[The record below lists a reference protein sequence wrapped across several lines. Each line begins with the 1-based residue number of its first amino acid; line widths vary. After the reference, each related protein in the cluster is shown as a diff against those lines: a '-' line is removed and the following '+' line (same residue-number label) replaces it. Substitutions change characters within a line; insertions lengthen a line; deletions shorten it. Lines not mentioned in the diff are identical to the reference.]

1 MLMTM
6 KTNLTSLGIN
16 PGGRTAGELR
26 AACPFCKDKHERHAK
41 SKCLAVNLDNGTY
54 YCHRCGAKGRLDGL
68 PQRPARTYFSWII
81 PADTRR
87 GLFMGKVNTVTQAD
101 KALLAYSRSSR

>member
-6 KTNLTSLGIN
+6 KTNLTILGIN

-54 YCHRCGAKGRLDGL
+54 YCHRCGAKGRLDGYASAPCSHL
-68 PQRPARTYFSWII
+68 
-81 PADTRR
+81 
-87 GLFMGKVNTVTQAD
+87 LFMDYPRRHSAGIVYGEGQYCDTG
-101 KALLAYSRSSR
+101 